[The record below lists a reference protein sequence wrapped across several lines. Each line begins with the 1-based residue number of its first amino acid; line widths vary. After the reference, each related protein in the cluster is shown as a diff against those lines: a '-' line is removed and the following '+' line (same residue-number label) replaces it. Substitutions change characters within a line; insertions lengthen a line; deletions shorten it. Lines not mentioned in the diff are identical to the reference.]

1 MRYARWRKKVYGMKK
16 QLKQKRKQCFCW
28 IMTII
33 MLFVLFAPNLKAE
46 AANYEVTDVMMEVVG
61 DSVQI
66 RGKLNN
72 SDDVQEVYFPTWKLS
87 DNQKDLKWWKG
98 TKNGTELSVT
108 IQMKDYGYVPGEYVT
123 HIYVVDQT
131 GYVFVKDFTFVYEKA
146 TLQSEIFE
154 DNSGYRV
161 TYTVPDADNI
171 DYVEFPTWTEA
182 LEQDDIQWYRANRV
196 DNTFTYDVKR
206 ADHGNQLG
214 IYYTDVYAYYKN
226 GTVDTGRVRVVFP
239 APKANV
245 YDVSTELDQNGDDF
259 RISVQIEP
267 NAYYQVDYAVWTQE
281 NGQDDIIWRPSDINQ
296 ENHYFFWGKR
306 SEHNNENDIYHIH
319 AYIRNVSGD
328 ITVFETKID
337 YTKPLPKLLSVEAKN
352 ITDHAF
358 DVVYKL
364 EMPEGVDIVNA
375 VCPTWPKVDV
385 PQITW
390 NQPTIQWDGRMAT
403 ITCHHEAADGEREY
417 YSHLHLEDSLG
428 RKTIYGT
435 EVTLK

>member
-1 MRYARWRKKVYGMKK
+1 
-16 QLKQKRKQCFCW
+16 
-28 IMTII
+28 
-33 MLFVLFAPNLKAE
+33 MLVVLFAPNLEAK
-46 AANYEVTDVMMEVVG
+46 AANYEATDVTAEITG

-66 RGKLNN
+66 KGRLNN

-98 TKNGTELSVT
+98 TRNGTEISVT
-108 IQMKDYGYVPGEYVT
+108 IPMKDYGYVPGEYIT

-131 GYVFVKDFTFVYEKA
+131 GYVFVKDLTFVYEKA
-146 TLQSEIFE
+146 TLQSEILE

-161 TYTVPDADNI
+161 TYTVPDANNI
-171 DYVEFPTWTEA
+171 DSVEFPTWTEA
-182 LEQDDIQWYRANRV
+182 LEQDDIQWYRANQV
-196 DNTFTYDVKR
+196 DNTFTYEVKR

-214 IYYTDVYAYYKN
+214 IYYTDVYAHYKD

-239 APKANV
+239 APKANI
-245 YDVSTELDQNGDDF
+245 YNVSTELDQNGDDF

-267 NAYYQVDYAVWTQE
+267 NAYYQVNYAVWTQE

-328 ITVFETKID
+328 VTVFETKID
-337 YTKPLPKLLSVEAKN
+337 YTKPLPKLLSVETKN
-352 ITDHAF
+352 MTANAF

-364 EMPEGVDIVNA
+364 EVPADVDIMNA
-375 VCPTWPKVDV
+375 VCPTWAKVSV

-390 NQPTIQWDGRMAT
+390 NQPTIQWDDRIAT
-403 ITCHHEAADGEREY
+403 ITCHHEATNGEREY

-428 RKTIYGT
+428 RKILYGT